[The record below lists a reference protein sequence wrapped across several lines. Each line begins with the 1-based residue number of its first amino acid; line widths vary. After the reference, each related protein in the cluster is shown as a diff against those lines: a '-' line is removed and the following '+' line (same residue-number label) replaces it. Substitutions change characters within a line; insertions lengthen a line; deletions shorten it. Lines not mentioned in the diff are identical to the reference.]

1 MDDKAI
7 PTATYEPN
15 NDLDKEDFG
24 DKNAYIDDYVEYVKK
39 GLVMMVDIY
48 KQRILVDSWVLL
60 NIEFD
65 VINSNLVE
73 NAKVRSSTI

>member
-39 GLVMMVDIY
+39 RLGDHGGYLQT
-48 KQRILVDSWVLL
+48 K
-60 NIEFD
+60 
-65 VINSNLVE
+65 NL
-73 NAKVRSSTI
+73 SG